1 MRYEAFRS
9 RADITG
15 PETDETSLMTEE
27 EAFFYVAP
35 GSSTRSKGFVLI
47 GCAAVLLTGGFLC
60 IGLLHTDLQVVGF
73 KLE

>member
-1 MRYEAFRS
+1 
-9 RADITG
+9 
-15 PETDETSLMTEE
+15 MTEE

-35 GSSTRSKGFVLI
+35 GSSTRAKGFVLI